1 MRDHVGA
8 PIDAKLA
15 ERAVAIAN
23 RIRSGSIRPQQ
34 ADEVVKVVCE
44 MTEAAM
50 THFFVKPVKDF
61 GGGITMRGLAEM
73 GVSGSVRAV
82 HFGLGKILHK
92 LDQRQWVMVAD
103 FLDQSLVEVSGRP
116 Q

>member
-8 PIDAKLA
+8 PINAKLA
-15 ERAVAIAN
+15 EKALSVAD
-23 RIRSGSIRPQQ
+23 RIRSGAIKPQQ

-103 FLDQSLVEVSGRP
+103 FLDQSLVEVNGRP

>member
-23 RIRSGSIRPQQ
+23 RIRSGSIKPQQ

-50 THFFVKPVKDF
+50 IHFFVKPVKDF

-103 FLDQSLVEVSGRP
+103 FLDQSLVEVAGRK